1 MPSESSVFTT
11 RVDPISPPRIRSGDR
26 RSLVEAPGTA
36 PGSAMPIPQ
45 AVYRHSRFPDTLNIG
60 ACCLRKKRRV
70 GKIAGGYCFR
80 RRVNASSRAFSTG
93 YVQSPRRLCAIRWV
107 APRKESRSFRR
118 GTQPGED
125 SNSKVFVP
133 TAPESAAVAFPTEST
148 RSSDASSA
156 ASASRS
162 CRRSRSRS

>member
-45 AVYRHSRFPDTLNIG
+45 AVYRHSRFPDRLNIG

-70 GKIAGGYCFR
+70 RKIAGGYRFWRC
-80 RRVNASSRAFSTG
+80 VNASSLARSTG
-93 YVQSPRRLCAIRWV
+93 YVQSPRRRCASRVV
-107 APRKESRSFRR
+107 APRKQSRSSRS

-133 TAPESAAVAFPTEST
+133 TAAARAAVAFPTDRT

-162 CRRSRSRS
+162 SRRSRS